1 MELNRRIIELI
12 KKKGFEKLTEPQE
25 KAIPHILEGKNTLVI
40 APTGSGKTEAAFIPI
55 LSMMLERSGRPVRT
69 IYITPL
75 RSLNRDLIDRL
86 MWWATRLDFS
96 IVVRHGDTPKKERR
110 QHSIH
115 PPDIMITTP
124 ETFSYLL
131 NTKVFSQHLLNVDW
145 IVIDEIHEL
154 ISSKRGVQLS
164 INLERLRR
172 IKPDIQVIGL
182 SATIGN
188 PETALKFI
196 TGVDGEGVIVHADI
210 TKKISIDVSYPRATE
225 KDINESTRLYTY
237 PEVVA
242 RVRRLKEIIECYGR
256 VLIFTNTRPMAEI
269 LGNRL
274 LIYDD
279 RLRVAVHHSSIGTHY
294 RVKIEEKFKSGELQS
309 IVATSSLELG
319 IDIGDIE
326 YVVQYGSPRQA
337 SKLIQRIGRSG
348 HWIEVESKGEVIT
361 LDPMDLIETIAIR
374 ERIRKREIER
384 IYPLPK
390 PYDVLT
396 HEIAGILIKNG
407 KIKLEELHNIISNS
421 IYYQDMDIEE
431 LVEAIEFISENL
443 GIFRLKNDTIYIGKV
458 KKLYNY
464 YFNNLSM
471 IPDIKQYPVIDD
483 ISGKIVGTLDDEFI
497 ALNGEEGIKI
507 ILAGRPWRIIQ
518 IYNEKVYVKPED
530 DPIGAVP
537 DWIGEEI
544 PVPYEVSILMGRILR
559 EFEEIY
565 RDEGDFD
572 TAVSTI
578 SERYGVDIKTIY
590 DAFLIFK
597 EEIDGGYKIPTDKR
611 VTIEKAKYTFIINIL
626 GGTNVNRTIE
636 QYLARYIEEKY
647 GIQVRH
653 TSDQNRVILESPLL
667 EIEMIKEALLNTD
680 SFREL
685 VFRAIPSSGIFRWRF
700 LNSAKRM
707 GFISKDA
714 EITSKILDVMINN
727 MKNTPLYKEAL
738 QETLTKD
745 FDLENAH
752 SILKKLA
759 EGIIELV
766 YYEDYRSRITE
777 EYFKYKDIPMET
789 YRTSR
794 YEMLEILAT
803 KMKILT
809 TYYTIT
815 CLECM
820 EYLDENRL
828 IDLKEEIKCPVCGSP
843 KLGFTAKPLREVIS
857 SLDKYRMMGK
867 TDSTLRELRRN
878 ADLYVKYGL
887 AGIFAASFEGLS
899 RKDIENALKIE
910 NRIGDRLTK
919 ILLDL
924 RREKQFQ
931 RLLKKR

>member
-1 MELNRRIIELI
+1 MGLNRRIVELI
-12 KKKGFEKLTEPQE
+12 REKGFEKLTEPQE

-55 LSMMLERSGRPVRT
+55 LSMMLEREGRPVRT

-131 NTKVFSQHLLNVDW
+131 NTKVFSQHLQNVEW
-145 IVIDEIHEL
+145 LVIDEIHEL

-172 IKPDIQVIGL
+172 LKPDIQVIGL

-210 TKKISIDVSYPRATE
+210 TKKISIDISYPRATSE
-225 KDINESTRLYTY
+225 DIADSERLYTY
-237 PEVVA
+237 PDVVA
-242 RVRRLKEIIECYGR
+242 RVRRLKEILDRYRR

-274 LIYDD
+274 LIYDEK
-279 RLRVAVHHSSIGTHY
+279 LKVAVHHSSIGAHY
-294 RVKIEEKFKSGELQS
+294 RVKIEEKFKSGELHS

-337 SKLIQRIGRSG
+337 SKLIQRVGRSG
-348 HWIEVESKGEVIT
+348 HWIEIESKGEVIT
-361 LDPMDLIETIAIR
+361 LDPLDLVETISIR
-374 ERIRKREIER
+374 EKISKKEIEEV
-384 IYPLPK
+384 YPLPK

-396 HEIAGILIKNG
+396 HEIAGILIKRG
-407 KIKLEELHNIISNS
+407 KISLDELHRIISNS
-421 IYYQDMDIEE
+421 IYYRDMEIGELLN
-431 LVEAIEFISENL
+431 LVEFVAENL
-443 GIFRLKNDTIYIGKV
+443 GIFRVREGMIFIGKI

-471 IPDIKQYPVIDD
+471 IPDIKQYPVVDD
-483 ISGKIVGTLDDEFI
+483 VSGKIVGSLDDEFI
-497 ALNGEEGIKI
+497 ALNGTEGIKI

-544 PVPYEVSILMGRILR
+544 PVPHEVSRLMGQILR
-559 EFEEIY
+559 EFEETYSLNGEYEEAISKVAKKY
-565 RDEGDFD
+565 RIDVE
-572 TAVSTI
+572 TI
-578 SERYGVDIKTIY
+578 HS
-590 DAFLIFK
+590 ALHIFK

-611 VTIEKAKYTFIINIL
+611 IIIEKSKYTYIINIL

-636 QYLARYIEEKY
+636 QYLARYIEENY

-653 TSDQNRVILESPLL
+653 SSDQNRIILESPLL
-667 EIEMIKEALLNTD
+667 EIEMLKEALLKTS
-680 SFREL
+680 SFKEVVL
-685 VFRAIPSSGIFRWRF
+685 RAIPSSGIYRWRF

-707 GFISKDA
+707 GFISKEA
-714 EITSKILDVMINN
+714 EITSKILEVMINN
-727 MKNTPLYKEAL
+727 MRDTPLYREAL
-738 QETLTKD
+738 QETLSKD
-745 FDLENAH
+745 YDIENAYNL
-752 SILKKLA
+752 LKKI
-759 EGIIELV
+759 GVGDIEIE
-766 YYEDYRSRITE
+766 YYDEYRSRITE

-789 YRTSR
+789 YKTSR
-794 YEMLEILAT
+794 YQMLEILAT

-809 TYYTIT
+809 TYYTIA
-815 CLECM
+815 CLNCM
-820 EYLDENRL
+820 EYIDESRL
-828 IDLKEEIKCPVCGSP
+828 IDIKEEIKCPICGSP
-843 KLGFTAKPLREVIS
+843 KLGFTVKPLREVIS
-857 SLDKYRMMGK
+857 SLDRYKIKGK
-867 TDSTLRELRRN
+867 VDSTLRELKMK
-878 ADLYVKYGL
+878 ADLYMRYGL
-887 AGIFAASFEGLS
+887 TGVYAASFEGLS
-899 RKDIENALKIE
+899 KKDIESALKIE
-910 NRIGDRLTK
+910 GKIGDRLTK

-931 RLLKKR
+931 RLLKKK